1 MNGQRE
7 PRQRLYLV
15 NGKVITPYRLIDS
28 GGVCVQ
34 GEYIDQVFSMNEV
47 SIPPAAE
54 QLDVQGAWIM
64 PGLIDMHLH
73 GGDGADVMDASVE
86 AFHVIAAAHARN
98 GTTSIVPT
106 TLTGSYPL
114 LRDVLD
120 AFGEARKY
128 KYLGARLLG
137 IHLEGPYFAYEQRGA
152 QDPRYLKNPE
162 PEEYLELLDSY
173 PFILRVSAAPE
184 LPGALELGR
193 ELRRRGIIAAI
204 GHTNAY
210 FEDVI
215 AAVEAGYTH
224 VTHMYSG
231 MEGVRR
237 VNCYRRAGTVEAALL
252 LDDLT
257 VEVIADGKHLP
268 PSLLQLIYKCKG
280 ARCMALCS
288 DALRAA
294 GMPEGVYQM
303 GSEDYQMIVDDGVA
317 WLLDRSAFAG
327 SVVAGSQLLKT
338 MVELADVP
346 LPDAVQM
353 ATTTPARILKV
364 DDRLGSLD
372 QGKYAD
378 IVVLRE
384 DFSVMYTIVGGEI
397 VYQG

>member
-1 MNGQRE
+1 
-7 PRQRLYLV
+7 
-15 NGKVITPYRLIDS
+15 
-28 GGVCVQ
+28 
-34 GEYIDQVFSMNEV
+34 
-47 SIPPAAE
+47 
-54 QLDVQGAWIM
+54 
-64 PGLIDMHLH
+64 
-73 GGDGADVMDASVE
+73 
-86 AFHVIAAAHARN
+86 
-98 GTTSIVPT
+98 
-106 TLTGSYPL
+106 
-114 LRDVLD
+114 
-120 AFGEARKY
+120 
-128 KYLGARLLG
+128 
-137 IHLEGPYFAYEQRGA
+137 
-152 QDPRYLKNPE
+152 
-162 PEEYLELLDSY
+162 
-173 PFILRVSAAPE
+173 
-184 LPGALELGR
+184 
-193 ELRRRGIIAAI
+193 
-204 GHTNAY
+204 
-210 FEDVI
+210 
-215 AAVEAGYTH
+215 
-224 VTHMYSG
+224 
-231 MEGVRR
+231 
-237 VNCYRRAGTVEAALL
+237 